1 MNSENTNQ
9 SRPAS
14 ADNAPRT
21 NHADGGRTK
30 AEKTVVILGG
40 NGYIGKELVRQW
52 LERDPT
58 AHFLLISRNGNNP
71 FADKRVTAASAD
83 ATDPTSIELALPTHV
98 DCMVCLVGG
107 MESAEQNIAPVKAM
121 ITVANERDIP
131 DLGYVGGTLGGKVFT
146 QSKAGACDLLR
157 KSGKH
162 VTIVEPTLVYGA
174 GRNDGMAKM
183 VPLLKFFGIFA
194 KGVRPVRVED
204 VASQLIDGL
213 DGNGHARARTRTA

>member
-1 MNSENTNQ
+1 MSSKN
-9 SRPAS
+9 AS
-14 ADNAPRT
+14 ADSATHANHIGSERT
-21 NHADGGRTK
+21 S
-30 AEKTVVILGG
+30 AEKTVVVLGG

-52 LERDPT
+52 LERDPS
-58 AHFLLISRNGNNP
+58 AYFLLISRNGSNP
-71 FADKRVTAASAD
+71 FTDERVTAASAD
-83 ATDPTSIELALPTHV
+83 ATDPASIERALPARV
-98 DCMVCLVGG
+98 DSMICLVDG

-121 ITVANERDIP
+121 ITVANDRNIP

-146 QSKAGACDLLR
+146 QSKAEACSLLR

-194 KGVRPVRVED
+194 KGLRPVRVED
-204 VASQLIDGL
+204 VASQLIDGM
-213 DGNGHARARTRTA
+213 DGVGHARTQTRTA